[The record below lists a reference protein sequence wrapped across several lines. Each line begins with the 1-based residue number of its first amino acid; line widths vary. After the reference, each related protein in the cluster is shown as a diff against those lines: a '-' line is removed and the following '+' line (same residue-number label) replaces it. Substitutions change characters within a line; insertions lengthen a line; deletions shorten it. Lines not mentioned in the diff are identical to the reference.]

1 VEDWGADTR
10 FKTAKPSV
18 YLDQWVWIRL
28 ARANVG
34 RPLKPSDV
42 ALLESL
48 KTAAEAGVAFPMSAT
63 HYEETIRIT
72 DPAQRR
78 EIARVMAPIAMGR
91 TIRKQSDLVRHQLL
105 TALHE
110 TIGRPTFRPAPTQIL
125 GIGVH
130 WAFIGTEGFMTV
142 VDTDGRVLNSVDPNW
157 TRRLNQY
164 CEFSLMAGPTDA
176 EIPKL
181 EKVGYVDPRYF
192 ETNEGNRLAWE
203 QSYLEQAANIKS
215 REELRVALFAREL
228 THEYPVTLQTILNQ
242 YRLSISSIVNGS
254 KTNSRAQMMAFSERV
269 PTIRIAVDMKL
280 ELFRNP
286 SRPWTW
292 NMLRDIDALSVAV
305 PLCDMVVCDRDAL
318 HLLRRSGAPDRY
330 GTTVTENLE
339 DLPDLL
345 TDLTMHPR
353 ARETDISDWSSIGS
367 GDGFSTTAPEPL
379 LDVPMGVEIR
389 LLDRSGTPLAAPRG
403 ASSEYA
409 STALLAHAGSSH
421 QGEPPVARLWPR
433 ELPR

>member
-1 VEDWGADTR
+1 MQDSGADRR

-34 RPLKPSDV
+34 RPSKPSDV
-42 ALLESL
+42 ALLASL
-48 KTAAEAGVAFPMSAT
+48 KTAAKAGVAFPLSAT

-78 EIARVMAPIAMGR
+78 EIARVMAPIALGR

-105 TALHE
+105 TSLHE
-110 TIGRPTFRPAPTQIL
+110 MIGRPTFRPTPLQTL

-130 WAFIGTEGFMTV
+130 WSFIGTEGFMTV
-142 VDTDGRVLNSVDPNW
+142 VDADGRIVKSVDPNW

-176 EIPKL
+176 EIPNL

-203 QSYLEQAANIKS
+203 QSYVEQAAKIKS
-215 REELRVALFAREL
+215 REELRVALFAREI
-228 THEYPVTLQTILNQ
+228 THEYGVTFQTILNE
-242 YRLSISSIVNGS
+242 YHLTIGSIVSGT
-254 KTNSRAQMMAFSERV
+254 KADTRARMMTFSERV
-269 PTIRIAVDMKL
+269 PTMRIAVDMKL

-292 NMLRDIDALSVAV
+292 NMVRDIDALSVAV
-305 PLCDMVVCDRDAL
+305 PLCDVVVGDRDAL
-318 HLLRRSGAPDRY
+318 HLLRRSGAPERY
-330 GTTVTENLE
+330 GTTVTEKLE

-345 TDLTMHPR
+345 ADLAGLSR
-353 ARETDISDWSSIGS
+353 ATQPDLSDWSSIGP
-367 GDGFSTTAPEPL
+367 GNEFSVVEPELSISIP
-379 LDVPMGVEIR
+379 VGSR
-389 LLDRSGTPLAAPRG
+389 TQLLDRSGTPLPAPTG
-403 ASSEYA
+403 AK
-409 STALLAHAGSSH
+409 AG
-421 QGEPPVARLWPR
+421 
-433 ELPR
+433 